1 MQTCPLPESTGGA
14 DSGFPNGPALADVLQ
29 KTGVASRTILSH
41 ANRLVSSH
49 RPMPRKL
56 QNEDS
61 ILRKIADVS
70 QSSQGRGAGQSVAL
84 GIGDDA
90 ALLRPKPGHEIV
102 LTCDW
107 FLEGTH
113 FLRAKHPPDAVGWK
127 CLARAV
133 SDVAAMGGTP
143 RCFLL
148 SLALPETHTG
158 RWLDLFL
165 GGLRHASRKFQC
177 ALAGGDTTRR
187 DEILINI
194 TVVGEVRA
202 GSAVLRSGARADDI
216 LYVSGR
222 LGEAELGLQI
232 VRRTKGA
239 ASKNNPLIRKHLYPE
254 PRLALGQWLAK
265 KGLAT
270 AMMDL
275 SDGLSSDLPRL
286 CAASAVGAGL
296 ESAKIPQVQ
305 TRDLALKHGRDPLQL
320 ALHGGDD
327 YELLFT
333 APARKANLLPKS
345 FRGVALTP
353 IGKITRERVLLVL
366 AENGRASQ
374 FTPGGWDPFRK
385 KP

>member
-1 MQTCPLPESTGGA
+1 
-14 DSGFPNGPALADVLQ
+14 
-29 KTGVASRTILSH
+29 
-41 ANRLVSSH
+41 
-49 RPMPRKL
+49 MPRKR
-56 QNEDS
+56 QNEDA
-61 ILRKIADVS
+61 ILRRIAYS
-70 QSSQGRGAGQSVAL
+70 FRPSRNQTARQFIAL

-90 ALLRPKPGHEIV
+90 ALFCPKPGHETI

-113 FLRAKHPPDAVGWK
+113 FLREKHPPDSVGWK

-133 SDVAAMGGTP
+133 SDIAAMGGAP

-165 GGLRHASRKFQC
+165 GGLRRASRKFQC

-187 DEILINI
+187 NEILINV
-194 TVVGEVRA
+194 TVVGEVR
-202 GSAVLRSGARADDI
+202 SASALLRSGARPDDI

-232 VRRTKGA
+232 VRQSHGS
-239 ASKNNPLIRKHLYPE
+239 ASKKNPLTRKHLYPE
-254 PRLALGQWLAK
+254 PPLALAQWLVE

-275 SDGLSSDLPRL
+275 SDGLSSDLSRL
-286 CAASAVGAGL
+286 CAASAVGALL
-296 ESAKIPQVQ
+296 EKEKIPQV
-305 TRDLALKHGRDPLQL
+305 RIPNVALRRGRDAMQL

-333 APARKANLLPKS
+333 ILPQKAKLLPKT
-345 FRGVALTP
+345 FRGVGLTA
-353 IGKITRERVLLVL
+353 IGRITRDRELLVL
-366 AENGRASQ
+366 QEDGRASQ
-374 FTPGGWDPFRK
+374 LLPRGWDPFRNK
-385 KP
+385 L